1 MGRPKKS
8 SRISKAREM
17 CRNSD
22 FQCLDFKLQLREQIR
37 EGNRFDSKVKISEK
51 AKHYALHMNFT
62 TGRDVM
68 ATVQA
73 IGEKKRYGKIC

>member
-1 MGRPKKS
+1 
-8 SRISKAREM
+8 M

-22 FQCLDFKLQLREQIR
+22 FQCLDFKLQLRREQIR

-51 AKHYALHMNFT
+51 AKHYALHVNFT

-73 IGEKKRYGKIC
+73 IGEKKEIWKNLLIHKFTDS